1 VLAATRSRGRH
12 EEYDVKKF
20 SLIAVAMTATLAL
33 SACGGD
39 DEPAE
44 ETTPVEQT
52 TEDSGA
58 TTDEA
63 EQTSDV
69 AEETGDAAGETE
81 DAAGEGAS
89 FSEPACQEF
98 FTEGGPLADRAE
110 AARTAIDNG
119 EIVDSVAMSE
129 VTLLKSRLDATAK
142 EAPEDISALLLEV
155 NAPFAEAHAAFVEA
169 SEDVVNPDT
178 GAITLPEIDTQ
189 GSADA
194 QAELETACA
203 G

>member
-1 VLAATRSRGRH
+1 M
-12 EEYDVKKF
+12 KKF
-20 SLIAVAMTATLAL
+20 SLIAVATTATLAL
-33 SACGGD
+33 SACGGE
-39 DEPAE
+39 DEPTD

-52 TEDSGA
+52 TEDTA
-58 TTDEA
+58 AETTEDMA
-63 EQTSDV
+63 EETGDM

-81 DAAGEGAS
+81 EAGS
-89 FSEPACQEF
+89 FSDPACQEF

-110 AARTAIDNG
+110 AARAAIDNG
-119 EIVDSVAMSE
+119 EIVDTITMSE
-129 VTLLKSRLDATAK
+129 VTLLKSRIDATAE

-155 NAPFAEAHAAFVEA
+155 NAPFAEAQAAVNEA
-169 SEDVVNPDT
+169 SEDVIDPES

-203 G
+203 A